1 MVCYEAGCFGYEPA
15 RRMQAM
21 GAEVYVIAPQDWYK
35 QRKREVN
42 EKLDAQGTCRRLI
55 SKAAGR
61 WATILGLCPSE
72 STTDQTHRM
81 GSITKHGNP
90 RLRRSMVELAW
101 RRENKAWNGLKPLK
115 PPDVAAGHREP
126 DL

>member
-21 GAEVYVIAPQDWYK
+21 GAEVYVIAPQDWYE

-42 EKLDAQGTCRRLI
+42 EKLDAHGTCRRLI

-61 WATILGLCPSE
+61 WATILGLCSSE

-81 GSITKHGNP
+81 GSITEHGNP

-101 RRENKAWNGLKPLK
+101 ERK
-115 PPDVAAGHREP
+115 
-126 DL
+126 